1 MHASNPVSLLDELA
15 RCFKTFELLSGRQI
29 RALGLTPPQF
39 EVITALGES
48 GDMHCAALGEIT
60 LISKGTLT
68 GVLDRLQQKGWI
80 TREPAPADRRSI
92 LVRLTPQGQS
102 LYSQLATMPHVHF
115 SPLLTLSARISPKIC
130 QPSCDSSGTHWKGMR
145 TSQQSDAQT
154 QQKSSLHIHDT
165 LLMT

>member
-115 SPLLTLSARISPKIC
+115 QSTLDTLGPDFTQNLSTQLRQLRHALERHENKPAKRRSNAAEI
-130 QPSCDSSGTHWKGMR
+130 QPSHT
-145 TSQQSDAQT
+145 
-154 QQKSSLHIHDT
+154 
-165 LLMT
+165 